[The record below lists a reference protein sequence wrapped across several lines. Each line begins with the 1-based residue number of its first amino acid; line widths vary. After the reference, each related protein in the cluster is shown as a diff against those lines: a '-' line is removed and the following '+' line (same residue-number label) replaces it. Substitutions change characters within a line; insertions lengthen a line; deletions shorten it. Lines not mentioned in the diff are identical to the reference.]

1 MSTHASSNPL
11 KPAAGWRAPRPHGD
25 QRTDPGQRRLE
36 TEPAGAAGL
45 PSEDV
50 PLPLHDH
57 RQLIFVGASHRT
69 TPLAL
74 LEAIALA
81 PEDVA
86 RALPELRA
94 LADLREVMVLSTCN
108 RTEIYAT
115 TDNPATACQ
124 KLESWLLS
132 LERDGHGLAPDHLV
146 LRQEGDAVS
155 HLLRLSCGVDSM
167 MLGETQIAGQIESA
181 LKLARQAGTAEGYLT
196 QLVSAASRTCK
207 RARTETAIS
216 TGVVSVA
223 SAAAYLA
230 QRIFGDLEK
239 RTALIVGA
247 GETGR
252 LAAEHLRSRGVRKI
266 IVANRTLSR
275 AEALAKDLGGQ
286 AAILEVREPL
296 LKEADLAVCATYS
309 PAHLFTRESVAAT
322 MKGRGGR
329 MLLLVDISMPRNID
343 PDAGAIENVFLHDMQ
358 DLRSIV
364 DQNLSRRAK
373 EVPAVE
379 LIVAREAEGFF
390 RHLAGIQAG
399 PMIRDL
405 RERFEAVR
413 RHELDRFL
421 KRFGEEDRELAE
433 RLTRDLIQK
442 LLHHPTVEIREA
454 ARHPEANSE
463 KLLWVRRL
471 FGLDTRVGER
481 SKK

>member
-1 MSTHASSNPL
+1 MSTHVSSNPL
-11 KPAAGWRAPRPHGD
+11 KPTDRWDAHPRREGDAPSL
-25 QRTDPGQRRLE
+25 PGNA
-36 TEPAGAAGL
+36 T
-45 PSEDV
+45 
-50 PLPLHDH
+50 LPLHDQ
-57 RQLIFVGASHRT
+57 RRLVFVGASHRT
-69 TPLAL
+69 APLAL

-81 PEDVA
+81 PGDMRVL
-86 RALPELRA
+86 LPELRTRTGA
-94 LADLREVMVLSTCN
+94 QEVMVISTCN
-108 RTEIYAT
+108 RTELYAT
-115 TDNPATACQ
+115 TDNPVVATRE
-124 KLESWLLS
+124 LENWLLGR
-132 LERDGHGLAPDHLV
+132 ERDGHGLARDHLV
-146 LRQEGDAVS
+146 LRQDSDAVS
-155 HLLRLSCGVDSM
+155 HLLRLACGVDSM

-181 LKLARQAGTAEGYLT
+181 LALARQAGTAKGYLT

-252 LAAEHLRSRGVRKI
+252 LAAEHLRGRGVRKL

-275 AEALAKDLGGQ
+275 AEALAKELGGQ
-286 AAILEVREPL
+286 AAILEVRDSL
-296 LKEADLAVCATYS
+296 LRESDLAVCATHS
-309 PAHLFTRESVAAT
+309 PAHLFTRESVAAA

-329 MLLLVDISMPRNID
+329 PLLLVDVSMPRNID
-343 PDAGAIENVFLHDMQ
+343 PQAGVIENVFLHDMQ

-373 EVPAVE
+373 EVPVVE
-379 LIVAREAEGFF
+379 LIVAHETEGFF

-405 RERFEAVR
+405 RDRFEAVR
-413 RHELDRFL
+413 RHELDRFV
-421 KRFGEEDRELAE
+421 KRFREEDRELAD

-442 LLHHPTVEIREA
+442 LLHHPTVEIRDA
-454 ARHPEANSE
+454 ARHPEANGE